1 MSGDILVVVGNRDRR
16 AEVARHLTGCGH
28 RVTISSSIDEAQEI
42 LQFITHRAAAPR
54 AVVIG
59 EDLLERGGFAFR
71 ESLDARFPGICWVPL
86 PGDRDLGWLADWLDK
101 PAVRPAARRR
111 SRVRI
116 LLIEADDTK
125 RDAVAARLGLR
136 GDHVIACRSW
146 LEANEALGIAS
157 RRKQVPHI
165 IASPV
170 ILPDGD
176 GISFYL
182 AARRRFP
189 NIRWNVTPPGR
200 HSVTPKGDEPTPL
213 PNGSSF
219 DLQSLPTPQVGTSHT
234 PN

>member
-16 AEVARHLTGCGH
+16 VEVARHLTGRGH
-28 RVTISSSIDEAQEI
+28 RVTISSSIDEAREI

-59 EDLLERGGFAFR
+59 EDLLERGSCAFR
-71 ESLDARFPGICWVPL
+71 ESLDARFPGICWIPL

-101 PAVRPAARRR
+101 PTIRPAARRP

-116 LLIEADDTK
+116 LLIEADDTM
-125 RDAVAARLGLR
+125 REAVAARLGLH
-136 GDHVIACRSW
+136 GDRVIACRSW
-146 LEANEALGIAS
+146 NEANEALAIAS
-157 RRKQVPHI
+157 SREQAPHI

-170 ILPDGD
+170 ILPEGD

-189 NIRWNVTPPGR
+189 NIRWNVTSPGR
-200 HSVTPKGDEPTPL
+200 HSVAPKGDEPSPL
-213 PNGSSF
+213 PNTSSF